1 MNIIHQPSR
10 HRFELEHFPSCYIEY
25 TLEENMLTVEHTI
38 VEETM
43 RGQGIAGKLA
53 LATYQWAKAHH
64 YKVASQSSELIRL
77 SFKGGSNEKH

>member
-25 TLEENMLTVEHTI
+25 TREEDVLTVEHTI
-38 VEETM
+38 VEESM

-53 LATYQWAKAHH
+53 ITTYQWAKSHH
-64 YKVASQSSELIRL
+64 YKIASHCPYMDIWMKRHNY
-77 SFKGGSNEKH
+77 KD

>member
-25 TLEENMLTVEHTI
+25 TLEEDVLTVEHTI
-38 VEETM
+38 VEESM

-53 LATYQWAKAHH
+53 ITTYQWAKSHH
-64 YKVASQSSELIRL
+64 YRAVQSSFPLLLYGHMDEAPQL
-77 SFKGGSNEKH
+77 